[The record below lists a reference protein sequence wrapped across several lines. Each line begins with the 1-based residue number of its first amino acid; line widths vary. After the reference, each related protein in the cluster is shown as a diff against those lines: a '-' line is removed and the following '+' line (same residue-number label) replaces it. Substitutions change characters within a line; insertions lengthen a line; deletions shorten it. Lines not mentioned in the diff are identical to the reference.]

1 MPETARHYTGVKRS
15 LLEVEPLYAAV
26 ALDLEVKELR
36 DRLFSY
42 SVPPE
47 LTDEI
52 FVGSQV
58 LVPFGHR
65 NLVGGYVVS
74 IDRERPPGLKLIKP
88 VAEVVDPDPLFD
100 RDYVDFLR
108 WLAESTCSHLSDVVQ
123 AALPSCVLPRLK
135 RSVRL
140 TNSLTERS
148 APEIGSDRS
157 RAMLLDILRGAGG
170 SSLSLQSLR
179 RRFTSRSR
187 QSQSEFYRLLNA
199 LKQEGLLEIATE
211 SGTRASTRY
220 TTQVAL
226 TGRQPE
232 SKRQK
237 EIVALLE
244 ENQGEMPLTL
254 LLKSAGTTHQ
264 TVRRLEQSGVVRLEE
279 RELFRDPLASLSLE
293 TSSSVPPS
301 LTPHQSACLEI
312 LERELL
318 SPSPTPWLL
327 HGVTGSGKTEVYLRL
342 IRKVLD
348 EGRTALLLVPEI
360 SLTPQLASRLK
371 ERFGELVSV
380 WHSGISAG
388 ERYDTWKGLRTGRV
402 RVLLG
407 ARSACLANIPNL
419 ALIILDEEHDGSYKQ
434 SNPSPRYNAR
444 TVAIERARR
453 SGALVLLG
461 SATPDVVTYCEA
473 RAANRI
479 LSLPERV
486 HRQEMPRVEV
496 VDMRQELKLG
506 NKSIFSIAL
515 KEAIQ
520 ETMARSEQAILLLNR
535 RGYASHV
542 FCRACGHVVSC
553 KHCSVALVYH
563 REYQK
568 DNSAARGHLACHHCG
583 ATRAMTEACPECKSP
598 FIKEFGLGTQ
608 KVEECVREQF
618 PDARVVRLD
627 SDVAARKGAF
637 KEVLDCFVRGDAD
650 ILIGT
655 QMVSKGLDIP
665 RVTLVGV
672 LAADAALNMPDYRSS
687 ERGFQ
692 LLSQVAGRAGRG
704 DRPGQVIMQTYNPEL
719 PLFAWASRHDFDSF
733 LETELE
739 TRRLFAYPPYSRIIR
754 VVVSGLHQDQVDRQ
768 CTRLKNELESLL
780 VDSRAEVLGPAPCL
794 IERVRGKYRHHLL
807 VKLAKDAPCQT
818 VIDYLKSVNPQEE
831 TRIAVDVDALDL
843 L

>member
-1 MPETARHYTGVKRS
+1 M
-15 LLEVEPLYAAV
+15 EPLYAAV

-42 SVPPE
+42 SVPAE

-65 NLVGGYVVS
+65 NLVGGYIVS
-74 IDRERPPGLKLIKP
+74 LDRERPPGLKLVKP

-100 RDYVDFLR
+100 REYVDFLR
-108 WLAESTCSHLSDVVQ
+108 WLAETTCSQLSDVVQ

-140 TNSLTERS
+140 TQRPILEIS
-148 APEIGSDRS
+148 ADRS
-157 RAMLLDILRGAGG
+157 RAALLDILRSAGN
-170 SSLSLQSLR
+170 SRLSLQSLR
-179 RRFTSRSR
+179 RRFTRGSR

-199 LKQEGLLEIATE
+199 LKQEGLVEVSTE
-211 SGTRASTRY
+211 SGSRASTRY
-220 TTQVAL
+220 ATQVTL
-226 TGRQPE
+226 TGQQPE

-237 EIVALLE
+237 EIVALIE
-244 ENQGEMPLTL
+244 ENQGEMPLTV

-279 RELFRDPLASLSLE
+279 KELFRDPLASLSLE
-293 TSSSVPPS
+293 ATGFEPPTLTS
-301 LTPHQSACLEI
+301 HQSACLEV
-312 LERELL
+312 LERELH
-318 SPSPTPWLL
+318 SPSPSPSPWLL

-342 IRKVLD
+342 IRKALD
-348 EGRTALLLVPEI
+348 AGRTALLLVPEI

-407 ARSACLANIPNL
+407 ARSACLANIPDL

-461 SATPDVVTYCEA
+461 SATPDVVTYWEA
-473 RAANRI
+473 RAADRI

-486 HRQEMPRVEV
+486 HRQAMPRVKV

-506 NKSIFSIAL
+506 NRSIFSVAL
-515 KEAIQ
+515 KEAID
-520 ETMARSEQAILLLNR
+520 ETMALGEQAILLLNR

-563 REYQK
+563 K
-568 DNSAARGHLACHHCG
+568 DNNRVHSPRGHLACHHCG
-583 ATRAMTEACPECKSP
+583 ATRGMTEACPECKSP

-704 DRPGQVIMQTYNPEL
+704 DRPGRVIMQTYNPEL
-719 PLFAWASRHDFDSF
+719 PIFDWASHHDFDSF

-739 TRRLFAYPPYSRIIR
+739 TRKLFSYPPFSRIIR
-754 VVVSGLHQDQVDRQ
+754 VVVSGVDQEQVDRQ
-768 CTRLKNELESLL
+768 CARIKSELEALL
-780 VDSRAEVLGPAPCL
+780 VEGTAEVLGPAPCL

-807 VKLAKDAPCQT
+807 VKLAREAPGQT
-818 VIDYLKSVNPQEE
+818 VIDFLKGVDPDEG

>member
-1 MPETARHYTGVKRS
+1 MKRS

-42 SVPPE
+42 SVPAE

-65 NLVGGYVVS
+65 NLVGGYIVS
-74 IDRERPPGLKLIKP
+74 LDRERPPGLKLVKP

-100 RDYVDFLR
+100 REYVDFLR
-108 WLAESTCSHLSDVVQ
+108 WLAETTCSQLSDVVQ

-140 TNSLTERS
+140 TNRPILEIS
-148 APEIGSDRS
+148 ADRS
-157 RAMLLDILRGAGG
+157 RTALLDILRSAGN

-179 RRFTSRSR
+179 RRFTRGSR

-199 LKQEGLLEIATE
+199 LKHEGLVEVATE
-211 SGTRASTRY
+211 SGNRASTRY
-220 TTQVAL
+220 ATQVTL
-226 TGRQPE
+226 TGQQPE

-244 ENQGEMPLTL
+244 ENQGEMPLTV

-279 RELFRDPLASLSLE
+279 KELFRDPLASLSLE
-293 TSSSVPPS
+293 ASGFEPPTLTS
-301 LTPHQSACLEI
+301 HQSTCLEV
-312 LERELL
+312 LEKELQSPTP
-318 SPSPTPWLL
+318 SPSPWLL

-342 IRKVLD
+342 IRKALD
-348 EGRTALLLVPEI
+348 SGRTALLLVPEI

-407 ARSACLANIPNL
+407 ARSACLANIPDL
-419 ALIILDEEHDGSYKQ
+419 GLIILDEEHDGSYKQ

-461 SATPDVVTYCEA
+461 SATPDVVTYWEA
-473 RAANRI
+473 RAADRI

-486 HRQEMPRVEV
+486 HRQAMPRVNV

-506 NKSIFSIAL
+506 NKSIFSVAL
-515 KEAIQ
+515 KEAIE
-520 ETMARSEQAILLLNR
+520 ETMALSEQAILLLNR

-563 REYQK
+563 K
-568 DNSAARGHLACHHCG
+568 DNHRDNLSDHGARGHLSCHHCG
-583 ATRAMTEACPECKSP
+583 ASRGMTEACPECKSP

-704 DRPGQVIMQTYNPEL
+704 DRPGRVIMQTYNPEL
-719 PLFAWASRHDFDSF
+719 PIFDWASHHDFDSF
-733 LETELE
+733 LETELD
-739 TRRLFAYPPYSRIIR
+739 TRKLFSYPPFSRIIR
-754 VVVSGLHQDQVDRQ
+754 VVVSGVHQDQVDRQ
-768 CTRLKNELESLL
+768 CTRIKNELEALL
-780 VDSRAEVLGPAPCL
+780 VEGTAEVLGPAPCL

-807 VKLAKDAPCQT
+807 VKLAREAPGQT
-818 VIDYLKSVNPQEE
+818 VIDFLKGVDPDEG

>member
-1 MPETARHYTGVKRS
+1 M
-15 LLEVEPLYAAV
+15 EPLYAAV

-42 SVPPE
+42 SVPAE

-65 NLVGGYVVS
+65 NLVGGYIVS
-74 IDRERPPGLKLIKP
+74 LDRERPPGLKLVKP

-100 RDYVDFLR
+100 REYVDFLR
-108 WLAESTCSHLSDVVQ
+108 WLAETTCSQLSDVVQ

-140 TNSLTERS
+140 TNRPILEIS
-148 APEIGSDRS
+148 ADRS
-157 RAMLLDILRGAGG
+157 RTALLDILRSAGN

-179 RRFTSRSR
+179 RRFTRGSR

-199 LKQEGLLEIATE
+199 LKHEGLVEVATE
-211 SGTRASTRY
+211 SGNRASTRY
-220 TTQVAL
+220 ATQVTL
-226 TGRQPE
+226 TGQQPE

-244 ENQGEMPLTL
+244 ENQGEMPLTV

-279 RELFRDPLASLSLE
+279 KELFRDPLASLSLE
-293 TSSSVPPS
+293 ASGFEPPTLTS
-301 LTPHQSACLEI
+301 HQSTCLEV
-312 LERELL
+312 LEKELQSPTP
-318 SPSPTPWLL
+318 SPSPWLL

-342 IRKVLD
+342 IRKALD
-348 EGRTALLLVPEI
+348 SGRTALLLVPEI

-407 ARSACLANIPNL
+407 ARSACLANIPDL
-419 ALIILDEEHDGSYKQ
+419 GLIILDEEHDGSYKQ

-461 SATPDVVTYCEA
+461 SATPDVVTYWEA
-473 RAANRI
+473 RAADRI

-486 HRQEMPRVEV
+486 HRQAMPRVNV

-506 NKSIFSIAL
+506 NKSIFSVAL
-515 KEAIQ
+515 KEAIE
-520 ETMARSEQAILLLNR
+520 ETMALSEQAILLLNR

-563 REYQK
+563 K
-568 DNSAARGHLACHHCG
+568 DNHRDNLSDHGARGHLSCHHCG
-583 ATRAMTEACPECKSP
+583 ASRGMTEACPECKSP

-704 DRPGQVIMQTYNPEL
+704 DRPGRVIMQTYNPEL
-719 PLFAWASRHDFDSF
+719 PIFDWASHHDFDSF
-733 LETELE
+733 LETELD
-739 TRRLFAYPPYSRIIR
+739 TRKLFSYPPFSRIIR
-754 VVVSGLHQDQVDRQ
+754 VVVSGVHQDQVDRQ
-768 CTRLKNELESLL
+768 CTRIKNELEALL
-780 VDSRAEVLGPAPCL
+780 VEGTAEVLGPAPCL

-807 VKLAKDAPCQT
+807 VKLAREAPGQT
-818 VIDYLKSVNPQEE
+818 VIDFLKGVDPDEG